1 MINKIYRSDG
11 TTLIPRVK
19 SVTFTE
25 AVNAD
30 QDLRPGCA
38 ASSFIK
44 VEAYGAASSAPSVGE
59 EMTYY
64 QVDKD
69 GNDVY
74 IGTFYAEPIS
84 LSKGSYG
91 FVAYD
96 AMHKLD
102 IDFSAHLA
110 DIQEDF
116 PMTLADIVDE
126 ALDLAGLT
134 NATPTFPMYDMDV
147 NAFYASNLTARD
159 IISYAAEIAGCFARV
174 DEDGDIE
181 FAWYEEKEDYR
192 IYPSAGVSGTENRIA
207 YKQGGLSYATYAAAM
222 PNCVAVRPSGTEG
235 VAYIYPSGI
244 TSAYAEDPNDDGNVI
259 LYNITAVDLSNGQI
273 SLSGDIDV
281 TDENNDG
288 NVNIT
293 AIDRPVVSIIVSN
306 NILLTG
312 ASASTMEDVAE
323 NIYTQMALI
332 PPYRPA
338 SASLFPSENPFRCG
352 DIVTVTD
359 AQGVSFYM
367 VIMRMTVSPTASVVE
382 ATGNQIR
389 DERED
394 TGKTLAQLASDI
406 VQINKLKVDWAEINE
421 AIINTVEAN
430 ELKSSDFQAANDGI
444 FAYRGMGIDL
454 ANKTIK
460 ATDFA
465 VSAGGKLYAT
475 LADIGGVKFSQTIT
489 ATQTVSQLTSLEN
502 QYTMMASAINYRDIM
517 YVDAVL
523 NISRDTVNVKFEYY
537 NDSTLVGTTVNTMM
551 SRANFYIPLGPASAN
566 KVRIGIKLASGESN
580 VSIVF
585 IVKTGATPIMR
596 LPSGSQFIAESGIE
610 VDGVTLNSNTLIVGS
625 RFNIAANDSASI
637 VIANSTRGA
646 ILFSGYGTGSRGLY
660 FYGCNSSGDVSLT
673 PAFAATALTLTAST
687 NSISIASTSGYV
699 AYGVKIEF

>member
-11 TTLIPRVK
+11 TTLIPKVK
-19 SVTFTE
+19 SVVYTE

-30 QDLRPGCA
+30 TDLRPGCA
-38 ASSFIK
+38 SSAFIK

-59 EMTYY
+59 ELTYY

-181 FAWYEEKEDYR
+181 FAWYEAKEDYR

-235 VAYIYPSGI
+235 VAYIYPTTVSA
-244 TSAYAEDPNDDGNVI
+244 AYATDPNDDGNVI
-259 LYNITAVDLSNGQI
+259 LYNITAVESNNGEI
-273 SLSGDIDV
+273 TLSGDIEA
-281 TDENNDG
+281 TDANSDG
-288 NVNIT
+288 NVDIT
-293 AIDRPVVSIIVSN
+293 ASAGTALPMIVSN

-332 PPYRPA
+332 PTYRPA

-352 DIVTVTD
+352 DIVAVTD

-382 ATGNQIR
+382 ATGNEVR
-389 DERED
+389 DERD
-394 TGKTLAQLASDI
+394 STDKTLTQLAADI
-406 VQINKLKVDWAEINE
+406 VRINKLKVDWAEINE

-430 ELKSSDFQAANDGI
+430 ELKSGDYIPANDGI
-444 FAYRGMGIDL
+444 YANAGMEIDL
-454 ANKTIK
+454 ANKTVK

-465 VSAGGKLYAT
+465 VGADGKLYASA
-475 LADIGGVKFSQTIT
+475 ADLGGVAFSKVTPTTTT
-489 ATQTVSQLTSLEN
+489 AVSLTSLESG
-502 QYTMMASAINYRDIM
+502 YTMMANTINYRSIKNVGIVGITRAT
-517 YVDAVL
+517 VDA
-523 NISRDTVNVKFEYY
+523 KFEYY
-537 NDSTLVGTTVNTMM
+537 NDSTLIGYAVKTNM
-551 SRANFYIPLGPASAN
+551 SRTNFYIPLGASNAN
-566 KVRIGIKLASGESN
+566 KVRIGIKLTAAETN
-580 VSIVF
+580 VS
-585 IVKTGATPIMR
+585 
-596 LPSGSQFIAESGIE
+596 LQFTINGTSHPVVNFPANSSITFVDGIS
-610 VDGVTLNSNTLIVGS
+610 VDGVTLNENTLIVGS
-625 RFNIAANDSASI
+625 RFSIAANDSGSI

-646 ILFSGYGTGSRGLY
+646 ILFSGYGTGARGLY

-687 NSISIASTSGYV
+687 NSISIASTSGYA